1 MSIEQFDSYPC
12 SVYQSQSTLPKKKQK
27 TEQKQEKG
35 GIVTKEFNSFYSAVN
50 AR

>member
-1 MSIEQFDSYPC
+1 MLSLSITKDTS
-12 SVYQSQSTLPKKKQK
+12 KKKQK

-35 GIVTKEFNSFYSAVN
+35 GIVPKEFNSFYSAVN